1 MYFITTAVKI
11 FLDFLVNLLVMLI
24 IESDQTE
31 ELNSSNVL
39 YDFMFVHDTDKL
51 AVGAPPAPG
60 LPDVGMHDE
69 LQGTFVVAHWIMDL
83 VYWFLKLFHAE
94 HNSPLFTFV
103 YAVVVFIVSWL
114 VGFVLQW
121 IVLGIVRLIG
131 KRWKGMSYD
140 ALTQQHFF
148 SKCVRVVPA
157 IVFLILIQFTL
168 NSKLVLASWLTRL
181 TWVYLSFVLSDAI
194 CVLVDVTWTKIDAR
208 ENKRKLPLKGLVQLV
223 KGIVWI
229 IFAIISVAIILD
241 KSPGSLLA
249 GLGAFAAVL
258 MLVFRDSILGVVAGV
273 QLSENDSLHE
283 GDWISVSGTNAN
295 GVVTEVSLTAVKVLN
310 WDKTITTLP
319 PYSLVSQ
326 GFTNYQNMSNS
337 NTRRIQR
344 SYMIDADSVV
354 ECDEALLQEFSKIP
368 LIKDWIAKK
377 IEQRNA
383 GKEIDAGNPDGLANG
398 SIETN
403 LGVFRAYLRIW
414 LENYMQVAKGDPSDT
429 LFVRTLP
436 QTANGIPLEIY
447 CFTSTSD
454 WVTYEAIQ
462 SKIFEHIAIML
473 YKFRLYT
480 YESPSGRD
488 TIIDGYICPGKTPAP
503 VFGIPYPFFTNS
515 GTPQNPGIE
524 NFNKPAQSA
533 TPSAASDNTG
543 DSNIQSS

>member
-1 MYFITTAVKI
+1 MIS
-11 FLDFLVNLLVMLI
+11 
-24 IESDQTE
+24 IEDIRAE
-31 ELNSSNVL
+31 EQSNNTPTVL
-39 YDFMFVHDTDKL
+39 YDYMFAHDADKI
-51 AVGAPPAPG
+51 AESTVSGGHVIPG
-60 LPDVGMHDE
+60 VALHDE
-69 LQGTFVVAHWIMDL
+69 TQGTFAVAHWLMEL
-83 VYWFLKLFHAE
+83 VHWFLGLFHADD
-94 HNSPLFTFV
+94 HSTIFTFV
-103 YAVVVFIVSWL
+103 YAVVVFGVSCG
-114 VGFVLQW
+114 VGYILKW
-121 IVLGIVRLIG
+121 IILGIIKVIGPRLKG
-131 KRWKGMSYD
+131 KSGYD
-140 ALTQQHFF
+140 ALTDKHFF
-148 SKCVRVVPA
+148 TKIARIVPA

-181 TWVYLSFVLSDAI
+181 TWIYFSFVLSDAI
-194 CVLVDVTWTKIDAR
+194 CLLADVTWNRIDAR

-229 IFAIISVAIILD
+229 IFVIISFAIILD

-310 WDKTITTLP
+310 WDKTTTTLP

-326 GFTNYQNMSNS
+326 GFTNYQSMSNS

-354 ECDEALLQEFSKIP
+354 ECDEVMLAEFAKIP
-368 LIKDWIAKK
+368 LMGEWISKK
-377 IEQRNA
+377 IEQRKA
-383 GKEIDAGNPDGLANG
+383 GKEVDAGNPDGLANG
-398 SIETN
+398 SIGTN
-403 LGVFRAYLRIW
+403 LGCFRAYLKMW
-414 LENYMQVAKGDPSDT
+414 LEQNTEIAKNDDSDT

-447 CFTSTSD
+447 CFTSTSN

-462 SKIFEHIAIML
+462 SKIFEHIAVML

-488 TIIDGYICPGKTPAP
+488 TIIDGYICPGKTPAY
-503 VFGIPYPFFTNS
+503 VFGMPYPFFLNKNGVPLNPPEGGTAEPMQPTTPTPASPTTSS
-515 GTPQNPGIE
+515 G
-524 NFNKPAQSA
+524 A
-533 TPSAASDNTG
+533 
-543 DSNIQSS
+543 